1 MGTIYFW
8 PILALCFVRS
18 VVPFGYLLGLC
29 LKFVWAF
36 LELIFQ
42 FYWIMNLL
50 LQGGWSLQSR
60 FSAASKNANTF
71 FRAPLPSELVT
82 ALGCSLSNPSDP
94 SDPLALAPLPAVCE
108 VMVCMLACAMQITGG
123 SPRVSAEPVPV
134 SVACHGSQ
142 VGNLRM
148 TWETKFPPGF
158 RVYLAIWRNV
168 LWIGLWMGWFM
179 EMHFDFDLACF
190 RFSQVKCKQVQLTWL
205 GIFWQTDWAQE
216 SNAIPVLVPCAIAC
230 ASGGNGWNLEQYMQ
244 KATVWQIPLAIG
256 VASSFSAFTEI
267 PMSKKCLFYW
277 WEPDTL
283 FATLEPKYVTFPAYD
298 AAAWAAGNYSTAPAN
313 VMLENLVSYDLPDL
327 APDVYGFIHNFQMS
341 MDTMRGIMLDV
352 ASGTSAYEAA
362 CQWTKQNED
371 VPVLVAYEAAHRQ
384 EPQESWTKIKPRCV
398 FEPPFRLKGPTL
410 CGCSWRK
417 MRLWLHP
424 GNLHLVY
431 HHPVR

>member
-1 MGTIYFW
+1 
-8 PILALCFVRS
+8 
-18 VVPFGYLLGLC
+18 
-29 LKFVWAF
+29 
-36 LELIFQ
+36 
-42 FYWIMNLL
+42 
-50 LQGGWSLQSR
+50 
-60 FSAASKNANTF
+60 
-71 FRAPLPSELVT
+71 
-82 ALGCSLSNPSDP
+82 
-94 SDPLALAPLPAVCE
+94 
-108 VMVCMLACAMQITGG
+108 
-123 SPRVSAEPVPV
+123 
-134 SVACHGSQ
+134 
-142 VGNLRM
+142 
-148 TWETKFPPGF
+148 
-158 RVYLAIWRNV
+158 
-168 LWIGLWMGWFM
+168 
-179 EMHFDFDLACF
+179 
-190 RFSQVKCKQVQLTWL
+190 
-205 GIFWQTDWAQE
+205 
-216 SNAIPVLVPCAIAC
+216 
-230 ASGGNGWNLEQYMQ
+230 MQ

-410 CGCSWRK
+410 CGCS
-417 MRLWLHP
+417 
-424 GNLHLVY
+424 
-431 HHPVR
+431 